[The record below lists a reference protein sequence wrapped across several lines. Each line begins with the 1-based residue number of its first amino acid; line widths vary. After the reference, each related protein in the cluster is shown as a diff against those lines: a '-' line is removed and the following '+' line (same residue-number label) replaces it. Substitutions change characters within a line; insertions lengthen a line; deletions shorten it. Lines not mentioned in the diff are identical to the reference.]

1 MSLLSDLNDK
11 IKALSAR
18 VAAQFKTQQSAID
31 SKVSNVTL
39 SGKTLTVTKGDGT
52 TSTYTT
58 TDTNTT
64 YKAGTGLSLSST
76 TFSLA
81 ASGATAGS
89 YGPSANASPAH
100 KGTFSVPY
108 ITVDA
113 TGRVTDISTKTI
125 TLPADNNT
133 TYSNMTAATADAAGK
148 AGLVPAPAAGAQGK
162 YLRGDGTWQTPPNTT
177 YKAGTGLSLSSTTFS
192 LAASGATAGSY
203 GPSANASP
211 AHKGTFSVPY
221 ITVDAT
227 GRVTDISTK
236 TITLP
241 ADNNTTYS
249 NMTAATAD
257 AAGKAGLV
265 PAPAAGAQGKYL
277 RGDGTWQTPANT
289 KVTNTVSNT
298 KKFYITGTSS
308 SSTNTGTQYFDTGVY
323 VTATAGYLHCTRLEV
338 GSGTIW
344 VA

>member
-1 MSLLSDLNDK
+1 MSLLSDLNNK
-11 IKALSAR
+11 IKALSTR
-18 VAAQFKTQQSAID
+18 VAAQLKIQQSDID
-31 SKVSNVTL
+31 SKVANVTL

-52 TSTYTT
+52 SSTYTT

-64 YKAGTGLSLSST
+64 YAAGTGLSLSSNQ
-76 TFSLA
+76 FSLA

-108 ITVDA
+108 ITVDD

-162 YLRGDGTWQTPPNTT
+162 YLRGDGTWQTPTNT
-177 YKAGTGLSLSSTTFS
+177 
-192 LAASGATAGSY
+192 
-203 GPSANASP
+203 
-211 AHKGTFSVPY
+211 
-221 ITVDAT
+221 D
-227 GRVTDISTK
+227 
-236 TITLP
+236 
-241 ADNNTTYS
+241 
-249 NMTAATAD
+249 
-257 AAGKAGLV
+257 
-265 PAPAAGAQGKYL
+265 
-277 RGDGTWQTPANT
+277 T
-289 KVTNTVSNT
+289 KVTNTASNT
-298 KKFYITGTSS
+298 TKFFITGTSS

>member
-162 YLRGDGTWQTPPNTT
+162 YLRGDGTWQTP
-177 YKAGTGLSLSSTTFS
+177 
-192 LAASGATAGSY
+192 
-203 GPSANASP
+203 
-211 AHKGTFSVPY
+211 
-221 ITVDAT
+221 
-227 GRVTDISTK
+227 
-236 TITLP
+236 
-241 ADNNTTYS
+241 
-249 NMTAATAD
+249 
-257 AAGKAGLV
+257 
-265 PAPAAGAQGKYL
+265 
-277 RGDGTWQTPANT
+277 ANT